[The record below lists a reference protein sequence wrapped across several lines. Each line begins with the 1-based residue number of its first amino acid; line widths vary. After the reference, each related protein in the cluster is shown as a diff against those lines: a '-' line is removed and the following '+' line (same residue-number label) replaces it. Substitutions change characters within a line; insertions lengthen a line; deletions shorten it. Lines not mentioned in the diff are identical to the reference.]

1 MKIIIVISL
10 IFLLSC
16 SNSIDN
22 EIESDEISDEKL
34 TSNVGDTSDVRQWA
48 ERQIASEKVIEQKTS
63 KTSVE
68 KESSYDRSSNAQKTS
83 DLLNQIALEKYP
95 SAEQNAR
102 ASWVNLKD
110 TIINNCKNNQS
121 SDVEADC
128 ECFYELISKNYTIDE
143 YFEILDDEE
152 KLNNLGMEIT
162 LNCIQYISWDN
173 DDIKIILSDAIKVCS
188 DEFSEFC
195 SCSFNKIKDKYT
207 FIEFLQGLTDNE
219 EAFLAI
225 FEQYSILYCGHLV
238 PTPVPTPSPTPTP
251 IITLDDIRK
260 EMGENIFA
268 ASKKYEGEAV
278 RIDFKIDRMRIS
290 TLVFLKNGSLYEG
303 AAIIDYGDYGE
314 PDFYCLIDNETEM
327 MEYKTGDT
335 LEISGVFNTMENIEV
350 IISPCSVNSNN

>member
-1 MKIIIVISL
+1 MKIITLVSL

-34 TSNVGDTSDVRQWA
+34 TSNVRDTSDVRQWA

-63 KTSVE
+63 
-68 KESSYDRSSNAQKTS
+68 
-83 DLLNQIALEKYP
+83 DLLSQKALEKYH

-110 TIINNCKNNQS
+110 TIINNCKKNY
-121 SDVEADC
+121 SDMDLDTDC
-128 ECFYELISKNYTIDE
+128 ECVYELISKNYTIDE
-143 YFEILDDEE
+143 YLEISDDEE
-152 KLNNLGMEIT
+152 KLSNFGMEIA
-162 LNCIQYISWDN
+162 LNCIQNLSWDN
-173 DDIKIILSDAIKVCS
+173 DFIKIILSDAIKVCS
-188 DEFSEFC
+188 DGKVEFSEFC

-207 FIEFLQGLTDNE
+207 VIEYFQGLTDNE
-219 EAFLAI
+219 EAFIAI

-238 PTPVPTPSPTPTP
+238 PTPVPTPSPTPIP

-278 RIDFKIDRMRIS
+278 RIDFKIYRMRIS
-290 TLVFLKNGSLYEG
+290 TLVFLKNGSLYED
-303 AAIIDYGDYGE
+303 ASIIDYGE
-314 PDFYCLIDNETEM
+314 PYVYCLIDNETEM

-335 LEISGVFNTMENIEV
+335 LEISGVVNKMENIEV
-350 IISPCSVNSNN
+350 IIFPCSVNSNN